1 MKIILFSVVLFA
13 LTFCATAQIVTNEP
27 SRLKTKVTCYEGKID
42 SGERTSSEDF
52 APDNTYP
59 GGGGGYAV
67 TSPGHECNLKWS
79 FVGRNGDK
87 DVYHFTFTRTTKAGS
102 SGKITTS
109 KEIQFDG
116 KQIIVFE
123 DDLHAVVMES
133 PSAEDLKSAQK
144 H

>member
-1 MKIILFSVVLFA
+1 MKTFLLSIVSIA
-13 LTFCATAQIVTNEP
+13 LTCCATAQISTNQP
-27 SRLKTKVTCYEGKID
+27 SRFKTKVVSYEGKIG
-42 SGERTSSEDF
+42 SGVNGRAVSFVPNDPGT
-52 APDNTYP
+52 
-59 GGGGGYAV
+59 GGGDTV
-67 TSPGHECNLKWS
+67 TTSGHESELKWS

-87 DVYHFTFTRTTKAGS
+87 DVYHFTFTRMTKAGS
-102 SGKITTS
+102 SDKTTTL

-133 PSAEDLKSAQK
+133 QSEADLKSAQK